1 VAAAGVVLEAVFGPA
16 SFSTVCSIAAGAGVV
31 VGVAAADLAAA
42 LAVVVVSADLAE
54 AILAAGEQVV
64 TGNSPEQSE
73 TSLTDLSGRLK
84 TAFGERLVSVILYGS
99 AARVDRVDRVSD
111 LNVLCVLDRIT
122 TAELAKSEPVFRWWT
137 ERGNP
142 PPLLLTAEEVN
153 TSTDCFPMEYHDMR
167 EQRRV
172 LYGSDV
178 IESLQVENSAYRA
191 QVEHELRAKQIRL
204 RQKAA
209 ESLTQADRLLK
220 LLTQSVSTF
229 CVLGRHALIL
239 SGNHPRFKKVEIVA
253 GLESVMGRKL
263 ESFRAILAARET
275 GKLAAG
281 QTPMAALEEYLS
293 ETDALVRFVDGL
305 GK

>member
-1 VAAAGVVLEAVFGPA
+1 LAGVTAV
-16 SFSTVCSIAAGAGVV
+16 AGGRVVAGK
-31 VGVAAADLAAA
+31 
-42 LAVVVVSADLAE
+42 SR
-54 AILAAGEQVV
+54 EQ
-64 TGNSPEQSE
+64 PE
-73 TSLTDLSGRLK
+73 TSLTDLVGRLK

-99 AARVDRVDRVSD
+99 AATGDRTDGVSD
-111 LNVLCVLDRIT
+111 LNVLCVLERINT
-122 TAELAKSEPVFRWWT
+122 SELAKSEPVFRWWK

-209 ESLTQADRLLK
+209 ESLTQADSLLK

-239 SGNHPRFKKVEIVA
+239 SGNQPRFKKLEIVA
-253 GLESVMGRKL
+253 ALESAMGRKL
-263 ESFRAILAARET
+263 ESFRAILTAREA
-275 GKLAAG
+275 GKFA
-281 QTPMAALEEYLS
+281 PS
-293 ETDALVRFVDGL
+293 ETGTAVLEGYLTEIDTLVRFVDRL
-305 GK
+305 DK